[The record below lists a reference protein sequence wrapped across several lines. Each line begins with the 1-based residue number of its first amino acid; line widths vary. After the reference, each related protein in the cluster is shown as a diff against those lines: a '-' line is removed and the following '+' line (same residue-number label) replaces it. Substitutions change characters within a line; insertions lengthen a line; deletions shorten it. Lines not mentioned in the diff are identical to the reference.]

1 MKLVTLGT
9 VTAALETLV
18 TVTFALELLGNV
30 KVANETFEAV
40 TTGTAA
46 QTVTMILET
55 LAWLRAVVRRAP
67 ELLIAELEILL
78 PVMVVR
84 LAPLTVIHRK
94 PRVVTVVFDTLR
106 PVIVLEMMGSS
117 RMVRETHR

>member
-18 TVTFALELLGNV
+18 TVTFVLELLENV

-55 LAWLRAVVRRAP
+55 LARLRAVVRRAP
-67 ELLIAELEILL
+67 QLLIAALEILW

-84 LAPLTVIHRK
+84 LAPLTVIHRT
-94 PRVVTVVFDTLR
+94 PRVVIVVFDTLR
-106 PVIVLEMMGSS
+106 PVTVLEMMGSS